1 MGYVAIGVNIKNV
14 AVTQYTEYD
23 FNSMAVFSGVPLAAN
38 SSGIYRLDSGDTFNG
53 VDVEAYF
60 ILPYT
65 DFGTSFLKKIRRVN
79 VGYEANGDLRLTMLY
94 DEGAANL
101 STTMTLSGLGMRKHE
116 GVVYFRRDMLG
127 TYLTLKVENLEGC
140 DFSVDTIEAIVVPVN
155 RKTLVRS

>member
-14 AVTQYTEYD
+14 AVTQYTEYG

-38 SSGIYRLDSGDTFNG
+38 SSGIYRLDNGDTFNG

-60 ILPYT
+60 LLPYT
-65 DFGTSFLKKIRRVN
+65 DFGTSFLKKIRRVAL
-79 VGYEANGDLRLTMLY
+79 GYESNGDLKLTLYY
-94 DEGAANL
+94 DEAVSAEA
-101 STTMTLSGLGMRKHE
+101 SMVLSGFGMRKHE

-127 TYLTLKVENLEGC
+127 TYLTLKVENLQGC
-140 DFSVDTIEAIVVPVN
+140 DFSVDSIEAIVVPVN